1 MFFLFRCLFWLGLVF
16 SHIAVQEG
24 FNAAA
29 LFDTRAPMA
38 SESAASLGRIALD
51 AAGRRCRAEPEK
63 CLAVAARASRLT
75 PQPASLNP
83 SASRD
88 TLNAGDRAPT
98 WRLRP
103 GAAPD
108 SDKHG

>member
-16 SHIAVQEG
+16 SHIAGQEG

-29 LFDTRAPMA
+29 LFGAHAPIA
-38 SESAASLGRIALD
+38 SESAASLGRSALE
-51 AAGRRCRAEPEK
+51 AAGRQCRAEPEK
-63 CLAVAARASRLT
+63 CLALAARASRLA
-75 PQPASLNP
+75 PQPAGANANS
-83 SASRD
+83 SRD

-103 GAAPD
+103 GAASD